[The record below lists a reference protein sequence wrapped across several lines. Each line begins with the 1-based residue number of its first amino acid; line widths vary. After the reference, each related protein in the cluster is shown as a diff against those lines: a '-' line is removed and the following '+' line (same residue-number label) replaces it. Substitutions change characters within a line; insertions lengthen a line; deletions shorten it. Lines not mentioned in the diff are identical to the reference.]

1 MIKTT
6 RYGKTTV
13 EKEFSDIAKAI
24 KYIKG
29 YSKGVQF
36 SVECDTMDE
45 AKALEDAGISK
56 TISILVKEQECVT
69 EIPAEQDAVITPEYL
84 VKRDEA
90 LAEEELANCA
100 SDMYRLA
107 MDFEGTEMALRRELS
122 RIIKSYNLPTAQR
135 HTAYRALDRY
145 AEDYMYTYQERT
157 KALKKLE
164 AVASAIRRDWG
175 GTASELTTHLMEVS
189 QEYDCRVAQVTAV
202 IRKEVSRF
210 EAMQNEAKLADEGY
224 IVSHLKSSSI
234 QITWRDNGRNATK
247 IFPTAWLANTQRVDK
262 FIVAH
267 SGGAYEID

>member
-24 KYIKG
+24 KYIKV
-29 YSKGVQF
+29 YSKGVPF

-175 GTASELTTHLMEVS
+175 GTASELTAHLMEVS
-189 QEYDCRVAQVTAV
+189 QEYDCWPAQITTV

-224 IVSHLKSSSI
+224 IVSHLKSSI
-234 QITWRDNGRNATK
+234 QITWRHNGRNATK
-247 IFPTAWLANTQRVDK
+247 IFPTAWLANTQRVNK

-267 SGGAYEID
+267 SGGAYEIG

>member
-13 EKEFSDIAKAI
+13 EKEFSDITSDITKAI

-69 EIPAEQDAVITPEYL
+69 EIPAEQDAVM
-84 VKRDEA
+84 VMRDEA
-90 LAEEELANCA
+90 LAEEELVKCA
-100 SDMYRLA
+100 SDMYQLA
-107 MDFEGTEMALRRELS
+107 LVFDGTEMALRRELS

-175 GTASELTTHLMEVS
+175 GTASELTAHLMEVS

-247 IFPTAWLANTQRVDK
+247 IFPTAWLANTQRVNK